1 MTKSKGEYPMNAL
14 YWERHPEGAFATL
27 IRVAATYCHPEQDP
41 DAYDALK
48 RLASRKGD
56 EEMRI
61 FKAEL
66 RQAIEDPS
74 RLPGDELSREVQ
86 YDDGS
91 AEKFLR
97 RLWRDLYGDEP
108 IPPS

>member
-1 MTKSKGEYPMNAL
+1 MNAL
-14 YWERHPEGAFATL
+14 YWERHPDGLFATL
-27 IRVAATYCHPEQDP
+27 IRVAATYCHPEQEL
-41 DAYDALK
+41 DAYDDLK
-48 RLASRKGD
+48 RLAGRKGD
-56 EEMRI
+56 EEMQV

-97 RLWRDLYGDEP
+97 RLWRDLYGGEP
-108 IPPS
+108 G

>member
-1 MTKSKGEYPMNAL
+1 MTKHKGEYQVSEC

-56 EEMRI
+56 EEMRL
-61 FKAEL
+61 FKDEL
-66 RQAIEDPS
+66 RQAIRDPS

-91 AEKFLR
+91 AEEFLR
-97 RLWRDLYGDEP
+97 RLWRGLYGDEP
-108 IPPS
+108 IASS